1 MGETSVPHDGLGD
14 RVRHARVRSGWT
26 REQIAARAGM
36 SWSGIAQIESGRRR
50 NVRPDTL
57 AALAR
62 TLGVTTDYLVH
73 GGTERTQT
81 FSHRAVLYADD
92 EEFVTAIGRLVAESV
107 ELACPTRVITTQARA
122 ELLRA
127 FLGKTAKRAD
137 FRDADELS
145 GAPDAALATL
155 REFAERA
162 TRRGAPWTH
171 VVGDLSAA
179 SGFRAN
185 SGRWA
190 RFESIAN
197 LAFASLP
204 LTMTCAYGRDA
215 PPSILRIMRETHP
228 EAGPAGGP
236 VAANPDYVD
245 PGHYV
250 IGDAPRRI

>member
-1 MGETSVPHDGLGD
+1 MGETRVPYEGLGD
-14 RVRHARVRSGWT
+14 RVRHARVRRGLT
-26 REQIAARAGM
+26 REQIATQAGM

-73 GGTERTQT
+73 GGTERAQT

-92 EEFVTAIGRLVAESV
+92 EEFVTAIGQLVVESV
-107 ELACPTRVITTQARA
+107 ELTYPTRVITTEARV

-127 FLGKTAKRAD
+127 FLGKRAKRTD
-137 FRDADELS
+137 FRDADAFS
-145 GAPDAALATL
+145 GTPDAALGAV

-162 TRRGAPWTH
+162 TARGAPWTH

-179 SGFRAN
+179 SGFSTHSA
-185 SGRWA
+185 RWA
-190 RFESIAN
+190 RFESIVN
-197 LAFASLP
+197 LALASLP

-228 EAGPAGGP
+228 ETGPAGAP
-236 VAANPDYVD
+236 MAANSDYVD
-245 PGHYV
+245 PGDYV
-250 IGDAPRRI
+250 IGRRV